1 MHIYVLKRLDVLV
14 YHRLKLE
21 YCAKGRGCVGA
32 SRYDAAPRPAATA
45 IAVATTAAVAV
56 PTVARRAQALQQR
69 KGLERSTLRLLL
81 RSACAKSLLLFFNPG
96 TALERWK
103 CCQAAVSAQR
113 QAADKATPAWASS
126 SALARNR
133 G

>member
-81 RSACAKSLLLFFNPG
+81 RSPCAKNYVVLRKPES
-96 TALERWK
+96 ALERWK
-103 CCQAAVSAQR
+103 CCQAAVSAQLPR
-113 QAADKATPAWASS
+113 LDKATSAWAAS
-126 SALARNR
+126 SALARN
-133 G
+133 

>member
-1 MHIYVLKRLDVLV
+1 MHMYVLKRLDVLV

-69 KGLERSTLRLLL
+69 KCLECSTLRLLL
-81 RSACAKSLLLFFNPG
+81 RSA
-96 TALERWK
+96 
-103 CCQAAVSAQR
+103 SAQ
-113 QAADKATPAWASS
+113 KTK
-126 SALARNR
+126 
-133 G
+133 

>member
-45 IAVATTAAVAV
+45 IAVATTAQGYNFHFGPPV
-56 PTVARRAQALQQR
+56 
-69 KGLERSTLRLLL
+69 GI
-81 RSACAKSLLLFFNPG
+81 FYF
-96 TALERWK
+96 
-103 CCQAAVSAQR
+103 
-113 QAADKATPAWASS
+113 
-126 SALARNR
+126 
-133 G
+133 

>member
-81 RSACAKSLLLFFNPG
+81 RSPCAKNYVVLRKPES
-96 TALERWK
+96 ALERGK
-103 CCQAAVSAQR
+103 CGQAAVSAQLYVW
-113 QAADKATPAWASS
+113 DKATAAWASS
-126 SALARNR
+126 SALARN
-133 G
+133 